1 MHDGSGGHTVPAKAV
16 RSKQQQLPETAE
28 LGAYTKLVHEFFKEN
43 PYAFERCA
51 MELARLFM
59 PAIRNWELTRPWR
72 DGGRDALGTYRI
84 GHGAGAID
92 VEFAMEA
99 KCYAMENGV
108 GIRPLSRLISRLRH
122 RQFGILVTTSYLD
135 SQAYQEL
142 VQDSHPVVV
151 ISARDIAA
159 KLKER
164 FGSLDNV
171 KTWLERV

>member
-1 MHDGSGGHTVPAKAV
+1 
-16 RSKQQQLPETAE
+16 
-28 LGAYTKLVHEFFKEN
+28 
-43 PYAFERCA
+43 
-51 MELARLFM
+51 
-59 PAIRNWELTRPWR
+59 
-72 DGGRDALGTYRI
+72 
-84 GHGAGAID
+84 
-92 VEFAMEA
+92 MEA
-99 KCYAMENGV
+99 KCYAMANGV

-142 VQDSHPVVV
+142 VQDGHPVVV
-151 ISARDIAA
+151 ISARDIAV